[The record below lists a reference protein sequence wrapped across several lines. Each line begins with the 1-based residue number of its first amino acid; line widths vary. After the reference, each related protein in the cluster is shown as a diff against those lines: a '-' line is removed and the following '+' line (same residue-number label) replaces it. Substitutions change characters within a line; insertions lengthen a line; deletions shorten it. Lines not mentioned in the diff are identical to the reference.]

1 LPNSPVRILLLEDS
15 DLDTELLQAS
25 LRRGDV
31 SHDIVRV
38 WSRADYERTLLAQPF
53 DLVLADFVLPD
64 FDGMSAL
71 AFAHE
76 HRPDVPFIFVSGTL
90 GEDVAIESFKRGAT
104 DYVIKQRLDRL
115 PAAIRRARSETRER
129 VARRQAEQRLRE
141 VNASLEATVA
151 ERTKERDLVWRLSQ
165 DLFFLAERDG
175 RLSSVNPAW
184 TNLLGVEAIAA
195 QGRLLEDLVDEA
207 ERSVVA
213 RVLTRFDQVT
223 VVRDIDL
230 RMRAADGT
238 TRIVTWT
245 FVKLP
250 DGRFYGAGRD
260 ISERLHLEAQLR
272 QVQKMESI
280 GQLTGGVAHD
290 FNNLLTIILGNL
302 ETLQRAQNDDTP
314 QRLRNATA
322 NGLRGAERAAE
333 LIRSLLAFS
342 RRQALEPQAVDVNLL
357 LSGLSDLLG
366 RTLGEH
372 IAIESH
378 AQSDAWQTFVDLNQL
393 ENAVINLAVNA
404 RDAMGAGGK
413 LVLGTQNVVLDDA
426 YCEQHSDCSPGDYV
440 VLSVADSGVGMSDEV
455 MARAFDPFFT
465 TKAEGEG
472 TGLGLSQVY
481 GFVRQSGGHVQMD
494 SQLEHGTTIRLFLP
508 RIGSQTRKH
517 VVIHRENGE
526 TPRAVGAETILV
538 VEDEADVR
546 AHSTET
552 LRELGYHVLEAE
564 DGAQGLKVLG
574 AHPDIKLLFTD
585 VGLPNGMNGKMLAD
599 QAVAMRADL
608 PVLFTSAYAAEVLVS
623 DNRLDA
629 GVALIT
635 KPFTVMGLAQRVRQ
649 ALDEA
654 QARPPAA
661 QSAQTPATG
670 MVTASDPIQHDAKA
684 PPSRRSKPLEVLLVE
699 DDFMLRTLAVESLM
713 SEGFE
718 VQEAGSVRET
728 TDMVQARGIDSF
740 DLAVI
745 DIGLPDGRGDTL
757 ARTLRAQRVDLP
769 ILILSGNIGQLS
781 DPSFYGDPLVAL
793 LEKPYRR
800 AVLMSAIKSITE

>member
-1 LPNSPVRILLLEDS
+1 MNSIVSILLLEDS

-25 LRRGDV
+25 LRRAGV
-31 SHDIVRV
+31 ANELTRV
-38 WSRADYERTLLAQPF
+38 WSRADYEQALLSQEF
-53 DLVLADFVLPD
+53 DLVLADFVLPE
-64 FDGMSAL
+64 FDGLQAL
-71 AFAHE
+71 AYAHE
-76 HRPDVPFIFVSGTL
+76 HRPDVPFIFLSGTL

-104 DYVIKQRLDRL
+104 DYVPKQRMDRL
-115 PAAIRRARSETRER
+115 PAAIQRARAEARER
-129 VARRQAEQRLRE
+129 IARRQAEQRLRE
-141 VNASLEATVA
+141 VNVSLEAAVA

-165 DLFFLAERDG
+165 DLFFLARSDG

-184 TNLLGVEAIAA
+184 LTVLGLEAVRAEGKMLAQLVSAA
-195 QGRLLEDLVDEA
+195 DRPLVQ
-207 ERSVVA
+207 
-213 RVLTRFDQVT
+213 RVLERFKHDT

-230 RMRAADGT
+230 RMREADGGERT
-238 TRIVTWT
+238 VIWT

-250 DGRFYGAGRD
+250 DGSFYGAGRD
-260 ISERLHLEAQLR
+260 MSERMHLEAQLR

-342 RRQALEPQAVDVNLL
+342 RRQALEPQAVNINGLL
-357 LSGLSDLLG
+357 AGLSDLLG

-378 AQSDAWQTFVDLNQL
+378 AQPDAWETFVDLNQL

-404 RDAMGAGGK
+404 RDAMSAGGS
-413 LVLGTQNVVLDDA
+413 LVLRTSNMVVDETES
-426 YCEQHSDCSPGDYV
+426 EQLADCSPGEYV
-440 VLSVADSGVGMSDEV
+440 VLSVADSGVGMSEEV

-494 SQLEHGTTIRLFLP
+494 SQPGQGTRIRLFLP
-508 RIGSQTRKH
+508 RIGQHQRKQMAPR
-517 VVIHRENGE
+517 RESE
-526 TPRAVGAETILV
+526 DTPRASGVETILV

-552 LRELGYHVLEAE
+552 LREMGYQVLEAE
-564 DGAQGLKVLG
+564 DGAQALRVLD
-574 AHPDIKLLFTD
+574 AHPEIKLLFTD

-599 QAVAMRADL
+599 EAVVRRPGL

-629 GVALIT
+629 GVALIS
-635 KPFTVMGLAQRVRQ
+635 KPFTVTGLAQRVRQ
-649 ALDEA
+649 SLDDALSQE
-654 QARPPAA
+654 PV
-661 QSAQTPATG
+661 AQT
-670 MVTASDPIQHDAKA
+670 A
-684 PPSRRSKPLEVLLVE
+684 PLRVLLVE
-699 DDFMLRTLAVESLM
+699 DDFMLRALAEESLS

-718 VQEAGSVRET
+718 VHDTGSVAET
-728 TDMVQARGIDSF
+728 LDIVQANGIDRY
-740 DLAVI
+740 DVAII
-745 DIGLPDGRGDTL
+745 DIGLPDGRGDDL
-757 ARTLRAQRVDLP
+757 AKTLRAQRADLP
-769 ILILSGNIGQLS
+769 VLILSGNIGQIS
-781 DPSFYGDPLVAL
+781 DPAFYGDPLVAL
-793 LEKPYRR
+793 LEKPYRHS
-800 AVLMSAIKSITE
+800 VLINTIKTLTA

>member
-1 LPNSPVRILLLEDS
+1 MPNSPVRILLLEDS

-31 SHDIVRV
+31 KHDIVRV

-115 PAAIRRARSETRER
+115 PAAIRRARSEWRER

-207 ERSVVA
+207 ERPVVA

-302 ETLQRAQNDDTP
+302 ETLQRAQNGDTP

-372 IAIESH
+372 IAIES
-378 AQSDAWQTFVDLNQL
+378 
-393 ENAVINLAVNA
+393 
-404 RDAMGAGGK
+404 
-413 LVLGTQNVVLDDA
+413 
-426 YCEQHSDCSPGDYV
+426 
-440 VLSVADSGVGMSDEV
+440 
-455 MARAFDPFFT
+455 
-465 TKAEGEG
+465 
-472 TGLGLSQVY
+472 
-481 GFVRQSGGHVQMD
+481 
-494 SQLEHGTTIRLFLP
+494 
-508 RIGSQTRKH
+508 
-517 VVIHRENGE
+517 
-526 TPRAVGAETILV
+526 
-538 VEDEADVR
+538 
-546 AHSTET
+546 
-552 LRELGYHVLEAE
+552 
-564 DGAQGLKVLG
+564 
-574 AHPDIKLLFTD
+574 
-585 VGLPNGMNGKMLAD
+585 
-599 QAVAMRADL
+599 QA
-608 PVLFTSAYAAEVLVS
+608 
-623 DNRLDA
+623 
-629 GVALIT
+629 
-635 KPFTVMGLAQRVRQ
+635 
-649 ALDEA
+649 
-654 QARPPAA
+654 
-661 QSAQTPATG
+661 
-670 MVTASDPIQHDAKA
+670 
-684 PPSRRSKPLEVLLVE
+684 
-699 DDFMLRTLAVESLM
+699 
-713 SEGFE
+713 
-718 VQEAGSVRET
+718 
-728 TDMVQARGIDSF
+728 
-740 DLAVI
+740 
-745 DIGLPDGRGDTL
+745 
-757 ARTLRAQRVDLP
+757 
-769 ILILSGNIGQLS
+769 
-781 DPSFYGDPLVAL
+781 
-793 LEKPYRR
+793 
-800 AVLMSAIKSITE
+800 

>member
-1 LPNSPVRILLLEDS
+1 MANSSVSILLLEDS
-15 DLDTELLQAS
+15 DLDAELLQAS
-25 LRRGDV
+25 LRRAGV
-31 SHDIVRV
+31 ANELTRV
-38 WSRADYERTLLAQPF
+38 WSRVEYEKTLLAG
-53 DLVLADFVLPD
+53 DYELVLADFVLPE
-64 FDGMSAL
+64 FDGLEAL

-104 DYVIKQRLDRL
+104 DYVPKQRLDRL
-115 PAAIRRARSETRER
+115 PAAIRRARAEARER
-129 VARRQAEQRLRE
+129 IARRQAEQRLRE

-165 DLFFLAERDG
+165 DLFFLAGSDG

-184 TNLLGVEAIAA
+184 LNVLGIEAVRAE
-195 QGRLLEDLVDEA
+195 GRMLADLVSAADHA
-207 ERSVVA
+207 LVR
-213 RVLTRFDQVT
+213 RVLERFRHDT

-230 RMRAADGT
+230 RMRVTDGGERT
-238 TRIVTWT
+238 VIWT

-260 ISERLHLEAQLR
+260 MSERMHLEAQLR

-290 FNNLLTIILGNL
+290 FNNLLTIIQGNL
-302 ETLQRAQNDDTP
+302 ETLQRAQNDETP
-314 QRLRNATA
+314 ARLRTATA

-342 RRQALEPQAVDVNLL
+342 RRQALEPQAVNINDLL
-357 LSGLSDLLG
+357 AGLSDLLG

-372 IAIESH
+372 IVIESH
-378 AQSDAWQTFVDLNQL
+378 AQADAWETFVDLNQL

-404 RDAMGAGGK
+404 RDAMSAGGA
-413 LVLGTQNVVLDDA
+413 LVLRTSNVVLNAAD
-426 YCEQHSDCSPGDYV
+426 CEQLTDCSPGEYV
-440 VLSVADSGVGMSDEV
+440 VLTVADSGVGMSDET

-494 SQLEHGTTIRLFLP
+494 SRPGQGTSIRLFLP
-508 RIGSQTRKH
+508 RIGQHQRRQ
-517 VVIHRENGE
+517 VVARRESGDM
-526 TPRAVGAETILV
+526 PRASGVETILV

-552 LRELGYHVLEAE
+552 LREMGYKVLEAE
-564 DGAQGLKVLG
+564 DGAHGLRVLD
-574 AHPDIKLLFTD
+574 AHPEIDLLFTD

-599 QAVAMRADL
+599 EAKARRPGL

-629 GVALIT
+629 GVALIS
-635 KPFTVMGLAQRVRQ
+635 KPFTVAGLAQRVRQ
-649 ALDEA
+649 ALDNA
-654 QARPPAA
+654 APSKSAVQAAA
-661 QSAQTPATG
+661 L
-670 MVTASDPIQHDAKA
+670 
-684 PPSRRSKPLEVLLVE
+684 RVLLVE
-699 DDFMLRTLAVESLM
+699 DDFMLRTLAVESLT
-713 SEGFE
+713 SEGFD
-718 VQEAGSVRET
+718 VQDTGSVAET
-728 TDMVQARGIDSF
+728 LAHVEAHGIDHF
-740 DLAVI
+740 DVAII
-745 DIGLPDGRGDTL
+745 DIGLPDGRGDEL
-757 ARTLRAQRVDLP
+757 AKTLRVRRADLP
-769 ILILSGNIGQLS
+769 VLILSGNIGQIS
-781 DPSFYGDPLVAL
+781 DPAFYGDPLVAL

-800 AVLMSAIKSITE
+800 ATLISTLKSITT